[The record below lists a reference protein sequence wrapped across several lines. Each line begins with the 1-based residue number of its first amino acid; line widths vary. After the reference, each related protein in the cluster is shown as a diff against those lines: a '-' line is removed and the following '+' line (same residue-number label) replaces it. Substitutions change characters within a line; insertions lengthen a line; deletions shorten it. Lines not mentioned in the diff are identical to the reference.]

1 MSDHASAASRSI
13 EQRITEMVLG
23 LLAERGSDRAEAEVT
38 PTALL
43 YGVGGVGLDSMD
55 MAVLS
60 SHLEREFGSDP
71 FSRGVF
77 PRTIAELVA
86 FYEAS

>member
-1 MSDHASAASRSI
+1 MSDHIPAATPSM
-13 EQRITEMVLG
+13 EQRITGMVLG
-23 LLAERGSDRAEAEVT
+23 LLAERGIEPAQGEVT

-60 SHLEREFGSDP
+60 SHLEREFGFDP
-71 FSRGVF
+71 FSRGLF

-86 FYEAS
+86 FYQGS